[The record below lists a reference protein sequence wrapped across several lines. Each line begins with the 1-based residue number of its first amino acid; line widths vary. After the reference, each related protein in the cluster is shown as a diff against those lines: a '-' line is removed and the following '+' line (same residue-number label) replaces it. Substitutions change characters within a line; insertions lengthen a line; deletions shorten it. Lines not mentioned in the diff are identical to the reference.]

1 MIVFR
6 MTAQAKFGRQEEFV
20 ALIKSVKSTLP
31 NPNAMR
37 IHTAHPVGAPAWH
50 VVTDIEFESLAAL
63 EQWLGE
69 WFAKPENTE
78 VFQKMTSLQEPG
90 GGSTIWNLV
99 E

>member
-1 MIVFR
+1 
-6 MTAQAKFGRQEEFV
+6 MTAQAKWGRQEEFV
-20 ALIKSVKSTLP
+20 ALMKSEKSRLA

-37 IHTAHPVGAPAWH
+37 IYTAHPAGAPGWH

-69 WFAKPENTE
+69 WLANPENADI
-78 VFQKMTSLQEPG
+78 FQKMGALQEPG
-90 GGSTIWNLV
+90 GFSTIWNLV